1 MRLILF
7 APDSRDKHFFMTTS
21 KKLSV
26 ANTADAG
33 TAAAGA
39 KPMGL
44 AYLVGRLDHVL
55 NQRLRD
61 AVAPAG
67 LSVPQYTA
75 LSVFRAHGS
84 LSNAQL
90 ATRTMIS
97 PQSANEM
104 VKQME
109 AKGWIART
117 PDPAHGRIIRI
128 GLTEAGQAVLAEC
141 DARVAEVERT
151 MFPELDEAGRSLLQA
166 QLRGAVRALSMQGI

>member
-1 MRLILF
+1 MAIE
-7 APDSRDKHFFMTTS
+7 
-21 KKLSV
+21 KKSSP
-26 ANTADAG
+26 
-33 TAAAGA
+33 AAAPA
-39 KPMGL
+39 KPAGL

-61 AVAPAG
+61 GLAPYG

-90 ATRTMIS
+90 AMRTMIS

-109 AKGWIART
+109 GKGWIERR
-117 PDPAHGRIIRI
+117 PDPAHGRIIQI
-128 GLTEAGQAVLAEC
+128 SLTASGAAILRDC
-141 DARVAEVERT
+141 DAQVLEVENI
-151 MFPELDEAGRSLLQA
+151 MFADLAREERAQLQA
-166 QLRGAVRALSMQGI
+166 QLRAAVRALSVHGL

>member
-1 MRLILF
+1 MNT
-7 APDSRDKHFFMTTS
+7 A
-21 KKLSV
+21 KKLTAV
-26 ANTADAG
+26 AKTP
-33 TAAAGA
+33 
-39 KPMGL
+39 KPTSL

-55 NQRLRD
+55 KQRLRD
-61 AVAPAG
+61 SLAPCG

-117 PDPAHGRIIRI
+117 PDPAHGRIIQI
-128 GLTEAGQAVLAEC
+128 GLTAAGQDVLAEC
-141 DARVAEVERT
+141 DANVAELERQ
-151 MFPELDEAGRSLLQA
+151 MFPDLDDEQKATLQA
-166 QLRGAVRALSMQGI
+166 QLRSAVRALSVQGI

>member
-1 MRLILF
+1 MAIE
-7 APDSRDKHFFMTTS
+7 
-21 KKLSV
+21 KKSSP
-26 ANTADAG
+26 
-33 TAAAGA
+33 AAAPA
-39 KPMGL
+39 KPAGL

-61 AVAPAG
+61 GLAPYG

-90 ATRTMIS
+90 AMRTMIS

-109 AKGWIART
+109 GKGWIERR
-117 PDPAHGRIIRI
+117 PDPAHGRIIQI
-128 GLTEAGQAVLAEC
+128 SLTASGEAILRDCDTQVL
-141 DARVAEVERT
+141 EVENI
-151 MFPELDEAGRSLLQA
+151 MFADLAREERAQLQA
-166 QLRGAVRALSMQGI
+166 QLRAAVRALSVHGL

>member
-1 MRLILF
+1 MAIE
-7 APDSRDKHFFMTTS
+7 
-21 KKLSV
+21 KKSSP
-26 ANTADAG
+26 
-33 TAAAGA
+33 AAAPA
-39 KPMGL
+39 RPVGL

-61 AVAPAG
+61 SLAPAG
-67 LSVPQYTA
+67 LTVPQYTA

-109 AKGWIART
+109 GKGWIERR

-128 GLTEAGQAVLAEC
+128 SLTAAGEAILRTC
-141 DARVAEVERT
+141 DARVAEVENI
-151 MFPELDEAGRSLLQA
+151 MFADLGKEERAQLQA
-166 QLRGAVRALSMQGI
+166 QLRAAVRALSVHGI

>member
-1 MRLILF
+1 MRLILCR
-7 APDSRDKHFFMTTS
+7 PDSRDKHFFMTTS
-21 KKLSV
+21 KKLLA
-26 ANTADAG
+26 ANAAASGTAG
-33 TAAAGA
+33 TN

-61 AVAPAG
+61 RLAPAG

-75 LSVFRAHGS
+75 LSVFRAHGA

-117 PDPAHGRIIRI
+117 PDPAHGRIIQI
-128 GLTEAGQAVLAEC
+128 SLTEAGQAVLGEC
-141 DARVAEVERT
+141 DAQVAEVERR
-151 MFPELDEAGRSLLQA
+151 MFPDLDEAGRGLLQA
-166 QLRGAVRALSMQGI
+166 QLRGAVRALSVLGM

>member
-1 MRLILF
+1 
-7 APDSRDKHFFMTTS
+7 MTTS

-26 ANTADAG
+26 AD
-33 TAAAGA
+33 TAAAA
-39 KPMGL
+39 TTAAPTKPMGL

-61 AVAPAG
+61 AITPAG

-117 PDPAHGRIIRI
+117 PDPAHGRIIQI
-128 GLTEAGQAVLAEC
+128 SLTEAGQTVLSEC
-141 DARVAEVERT
+141 DAQVAEVERM
-151 MFPELDEAGRSLLQA
+151 MFPDLDEAGRAQLHA
-166 QLRGAVRALSMQGI
+166 QLRHAVRALSVQGV

>member
-1 MRLILF
+1 
-7 APDSRDKHFFMTTS
+7 MTSS

-26 ANTADAG
+26 ADAAV
-33 TAAAGA
+33 AAAT
-39 KPMGL
+39 KPSGL

-55 NQRLRD
+55 NQRLRESL
-61 AVAPAG
+61 APAG

-117 PDPAHGRIIRI
+117 PDPAHGRIIQI
-128 GLTEAGQAVLAEC
+128 SLTLAGAAVLAEC
-141 DARVAEVERT
+141 DAQVAEVERT
-151 MFPELDEAGRSLLQA
+151 MFPELDEAGRGALLG
-166 QLRGAVRALSMQGI
+166 QLRGAVRALSVQGI

>member
-1 MRLILF
+1 
-7 APDSRDKHFFMTTS
+7 MTTS

-26 ANTADAG
+26 AD
-33 TAAAGA
+33 AAATATASVAA

-55 NQRLRD
+55 NGRLRD
-61 AVAPAG
+61 AVTPAG

-104 VKQME
+104 VKQMQ
-109 AKGWIART
+109 ARGWIVRT
-117 PDPAHGRIIRI
+117 PDPAHGRIIQI
-128 GLTEAGQAVLAEC
+128 SLTEAGQAVLVEC
-141 DARVAEVERT
+141 DARVAEVERM
-151 MFPELDEAGRSLLQA
+151 MFPELDDQGRAQLHA
-166 QLRGAVRALSMQGI
+166 QLRHAVRALSVQGM

>member
-1 MRLILF
+1 MAIE
-7 APDSRDKHFFMTTS
+7 
-21 KKLSV
+21 KKS
-26 ANTADAG
+26 AS
-33 TAAAGA
+33 AAAQA

-61 AVAPAG
+61 SLAPAG

-109 AKGWIART
+109 GKGWIERR
-117 PDPAHGRIIRI
+117 PDPAHGRIIQI
-128 GLTEAGQAVLAEC
+128 SLTAAGEEVLRAC
-141 DARVAEVERT
+141 DAQVAEVENIMFADLDKEGRT
-151 MFPELDEAGRSLLQA
+151 QLHA
-166 QLRGAVRALSMQGI
+166 QLRAAVRALSVHGI

>member
-1 MRLILF
+1 
-7 APDSRDKHFFMTTS
+7 MTTS
-21 KKLSV
+21 KKLSPASGAASGAPA
-26 ANTADAG
+26 AN
-33 TAAAGA
+33 

-44 AYLVGRLDHVL
+44 AYVVGRLDHVL

-61 AVAPAG
+61 SLAPAG

-117 PDPAHGRIIRI
+117 PDPAHGRIIQI
-128 GLTEAGQAVLAEC
+128 SLTQAGEAALAEC
-141 DARVAEVERT
+141 DAKVAQVERT
-151 MFPELDEAGRSLLQA
+151 MFPELDEAGRVELLG
-166 QLRGAVRALSMQGI
+166 QLRGAVRALSMQGM

>member
-1 MRLILF
+1 
-7 APDSRDKHFFMTTS
+7 MTTS
-21 KKLSV
+21 KKLSP
-26 ANTADAG
+26 AG
-33 TAAAGA
+33 AAASAGA

-61 AVAPAG
+61 SLAPAG

-117 PDPAHGRIIRI
+117 PDPAHGRIIQI
-128 GLTEAGQAVLAEC
+128 SLTPAGEAVLGEC
-141 DARVAEVERT
+141 DARVAQVERT
-151 MFPELDEAGRSLLQA
+151 MFPELDEAGRVEMLG
-166 QLRGAVRALSMQGI
+166 QLRAAVRALSVQGI

>member
-1 MRLILF
+1 MATEKNI
-7 APDSRDKHFFMTTS
+7 
-21 KKLSV
+21 
-26 ANTADAG
+26 
-33 TAAAGA
+33 

-61 AVAPAG
+61 SLAPAG

-75 LSVFRAHGS
+75 LSVFRAHGT

-109 AKGWIART
+109 GKGWIART
-117 PDPAHGRIIRI
+117 PDPAHGRIIQI
-128 GLTEAGQAVLAEC
+128 SLTAAGEAILGEC
-141 DARVAEVERT
+141 DAQVAAVENL
-151 MFPELDEAGRSLLQA
+151 MVGELGKDERAVLHT
-166 QLRGAVRALSMQGI
+166 QLRAAVRALSVQGV

>member
-1 MRLILF
+1 
-7 APDSRDKHFFMTTS
+7 MTTS
-21 KKLSV
+21 KKLPV
-26 ANTADAG
+26 A
-33 TAAAGA
+33 TAAASSA
-39 KPMGL
+39 TSSATKPMGL

-55 NQRLRD
+55 NQRLRETL
-61 AVAPAG
+61 APAG

-109 AKGWIART
+109 GKGWIERT
-117 PDPAHGRIIRI
+117 PDPAHGRIIQI
-128 GLTEAGQAVLAEC
+128 SLTEAGQAVLGEC
-141 DARVAEVERT
+141 DAKVAEVERA
-151 MFPELDEAGRSLLQA
+151 MFPELDEKGRVALLG
-166 QLRGAVRALSMQGI
+166 QLRGAVRALSVQGI